1 MELTESLLLLV
12 LMMKGLF
19 VLLERQGQMVGL
31 RMATFAAGVSVL
43 LQQAVVVSVWLVV
56 CVCVCVMDRAEWDEL
71 GWFLPRSSLCVLLVR
86 SASLPLLMIL
96 VVFVVVVVV
105 VVAGRESRETASCC
119 GDAVVRCCFP
129 LLMGRSIGQESSFS
143 SGQFDCS

>member
-56 CVCVCVMDRAEWDEL
+56 CVCVCV
-71 GWFLPRSSLCVLLVR
+71 CV
-86 SASLPLLMIL
+86 
-96 VVFVVVVVV
+96 
-105 VVAGRESRETASCC
+105 
-119 GDAVVRCCFP
+119 
-129 LLMGRSIGQESSFS
+129 
-143 SGQFDCS
+143 